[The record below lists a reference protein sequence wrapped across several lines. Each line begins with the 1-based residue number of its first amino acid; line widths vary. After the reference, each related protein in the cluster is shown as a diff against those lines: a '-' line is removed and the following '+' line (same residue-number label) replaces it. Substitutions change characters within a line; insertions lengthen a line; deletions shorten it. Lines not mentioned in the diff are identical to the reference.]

1 MSSTTGLIC
10 AYVAIF
16 VVAIFVVVGS
26 VLGGLNHASRTDPS
40 GTVGQGNVAI
50 HGIAISPFRD

>member
-1 MSSTTGLIC
+1 MSRTTGLIC
-10 AYVAIF
+10 AY
-16 VVAIFVVVGS
+16 VAIFVVVGS